1 MMSREVSRE
10 EDKMKKPAKKRRAR
24 KTAKPARTARARTK
38 KIRARAPTKSRA
50 KAARKRAAPG
60 RKKAFV
66 KRTKRVAVKKTRPPA
81 VTARRAPKEVLGE
94 GNYTAARRF
103 RQGETRFVQR
113 HRDKIAE
120 LGQEA
125 EVTLEGGERNALE
138 DAAARAASHSHSPGE
153 DV

>member
-1 MMSREVSRE
+1 MPE
-10 EDKMKKPAKKRRAR
+10 EDDMRKRAKSLKAGKKAR
-24 KTAKPARTARARTK
+24 PARVARAGVEKTRS
-38 KIRARAPTKSRA
+38 RAPTKSRA
-50 KAARKRAAPG
+50 KAARKPAAPR
-60 RKKAFV
+60 RKKTSP
-66 KRTKRVAVKKTRPPA
+66 KRTKKASVKKKRSPA

-120 LGQEA
+120 LGQAA
-125 EVTLEGGERNALE
+125 ETALEGGERDVLR

>member
-1 MMSREVSRE
+1 
-10 EDKMKKPAKKRRAR
+10 MKKRAKKRGTR
-24 KTAKPARTARARTK
+24 KPTKPARGARAKTK

-60 RKKAFV
+60 RKKASV
-66 KRTKRVAVKKTRPPA
+66 KRTRRATVKKTRSPA
-81 VTARRAPKEVLGE
+81 VTARRAPREVLGE

-120 LGQEA
+120 LGQAA
-125 EVTLEGGERNALE
+125 ESALEGGERDALE
-138 DAAARAASHSHSPGE
+138 DAVASAASHSHSPGE
-153 DV
+153 DI